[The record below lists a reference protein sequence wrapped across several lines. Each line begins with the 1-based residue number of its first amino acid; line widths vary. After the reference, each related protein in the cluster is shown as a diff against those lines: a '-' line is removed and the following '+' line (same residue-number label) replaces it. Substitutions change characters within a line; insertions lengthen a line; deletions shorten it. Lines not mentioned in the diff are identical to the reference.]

1 MLDRI
6 LMSAKCHMKPEVAQ
20 NGAKLRE
27 MAQNGAKWRF
37 FKEKPQ
43 IKTSECIP
51 EAALG
56 LLHMLDRILMSAK
69 CHMKP
74 EVAEN
79 GAKLR
84 EMAVF
89 EGKT

>member
-1 MLDRI
+1 VPHETGSGSKWRQ
-6 LMSAKCHMKPEVAQ
+6 V
-20 NGAKLRE
+20 
-27 MAQNGAKWRF
+27 AQNGAKWRF

-56 LLHMLDRILMSAK
+56 LLDMLDRILMSAK

-74 EVAEN
+74 EVARN
-79 GAKLR
+79 GAKWQFLK
-84 EMAVF
+84 EKP
-89 EGKT
+89 EIKT